1 MRNAIEIVKHV
12 DFSQARP
19 AVQQQPT
26 SIDEGTAQVV
36 NALFNELKS
45 IFPAWKQAWPD
56 DEALTCARII
66 WPEADVA

>member
-1 MRNAIEIVKHV
+1 MRNATEIVKHV

-19 AVQQQPT
+19 AVQQQPA

-45 IFPAWKQAWPD
+45 IFPGGDGSRHPQDAQRF
-56 DEALTCARII
+56 T
-66 WPEADVA
+66 